1 MLINASKPYRITVGA
16 KSLVDGAEFYGR
28 VLKCG
33 EGKGCTFR
41 LTIPKEVAEVMG
53 LEKGDMLHVTI
64 RKVKPPK
71 PKRGE

>member
-1 MLINASKPYRITVGA
+1 M
-16 KSLVDGAEFYGR
+16 VDEAEFYAKA
-28 VLKCG
+28 LKCG

-64 RKVKPPK
+64 KRIRPQKPR
-71 PKRGE
+71 RGE